1 MIRKPSFTFAALS
14 LAALAGGL
22 SLATSHEARAAENT
36 SNVICSQTSEGF
48 PVCTG
53 TIGEG
58 GGGPSILAY
67 AAPLAGGGW
76 TEVYDDGDWWV
87 DHNPDGSVTIGSDDG
102 ESGLDFGQASYIK
115 GPSLPQVPG
124 SYQGKSKP
132 STAGKPTWKGPK
144 RSLAALKAANA
155 TKTGAFSTLTP
166 AQKSITLGQTEPSVD
181 VSFAGTGTCKG
192 FLVVTK
198 DGKLVSTSGMTS
210 FSFPS
215 KKAIT
220 LPKQGGKYKV
230 ELIGNQGCMGAKAAT
245 EVNVL
250 YTLSPIIL
258 QSPTRRAEFGRM
270 MRRGDR
276 HP

>member
-14 LAALAGGL
+14 VAAAAAAVSL
-22 SLATSHEARAAENT
+22 STSHEASAAENT
-36 SNVICSQTSEGF
+36 SMVICTQTSEGF

-58 GGGPSILAY
+58 GGGPSVLAY
-67 AAPLAGGGW
+67 AAPLSGGGW

-87 DHNPDGSVTIGSDDG
+87 DHNPDGSVSIGSDDG
-102 ESGLDFGQASYIK
+102 ESGLDFGQASYIH
-115 GPSLPQVPG
+115 GPSLPAVPG

-132 STAGKPTWKGPK
+132 STAGKTTWKGPK

-155 TKTGAFSTLTP
+155 TKTGAFSALTP
-166 AQKSITLGQTEPSVD
+166 AQRSITLGQTSPSVD
-181 VSFAGTGTCKG
+181 VSFTGTGSCKG

-198 DGKLVSTSGMTS
+198 DGKLVSTSGMAT

-215 KKAIT
+215 KKAVS

-230 ELIGNQGCMGAKAAT
+230 ELIGNQGCMGAKAST
-245 EVNVL
+245 EVSVL
-250 YTLSPIIL
+250 YTFNPIVL
-258 QSPTRRAEFGRM
+258 QSPTRR
-270 MRRGDR
+270 
-276 HP
+276 